1 MLTSDSHEILF
12 PFLFIFIFYI
22 SKRIYLMRVKDKL
35 LLLYILVLEGL
46 MNPYL

>member
-1 MLTSDSHEILF
+1 MLTSDSHEVLF
-12 PFLFIFIFYI
+12 PFSFICILYTT
-22 SKRIYLMRVKDKL
+22 KRIYLMRVKDKL